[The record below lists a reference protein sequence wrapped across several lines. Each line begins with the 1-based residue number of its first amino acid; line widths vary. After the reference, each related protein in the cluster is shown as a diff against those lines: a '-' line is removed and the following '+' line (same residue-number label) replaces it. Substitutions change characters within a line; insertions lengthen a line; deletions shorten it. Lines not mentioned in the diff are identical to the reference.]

1 LSLRNIFR
9 LARDSP
15 AAIWTSTSLPESRW
29 RRTQKDIVMTAY
41 LNTKDLLLTLGFT
54 IVAHVGSFSLAL

>member
-1 LSLRNIFR
+1 VAKN
-9 LARDSP
+9 
-15 AAIWTSTSLPESRW
+15 PEGHW
-29 RRTQKDIVMTAY
+29 KTAY

>member
-1 LSLRNIFR
+1 
-9 LARDSP
+9 
-15 AAIWTSTSLPESRW
+15 
-29 RRTQKDIVMTAY
+29 MTAY